1 MNILVNLPRVSCQ
14 LHLSDGVADVESFRA
29 GAARAN
35 WTNSQI
41 VVAVLDAVYKSHHID
56 DVGEVLYQYCTDESW
71 A

>member
-1 MNILVNLPRVSCQ
+1 MSILANLPRVSCQ
-14 LHLSDGVADVESFRA
+14 LDFLDGVADIASFRA
-29 GAARAN
+29 GAERAN

-41 VVAVLDAVYKSHHID
+41 VVAVLDAVYKSHHFD